1 MLTNYLI
8 VSAILFAIG
17 ALGFLTRRNMIV
29 MFLCAE
35 MMLQGVTL
43 NLEAFGH
50 AWANW
55 HGPVFAIFVLAVAA
69 AEAAIALALVLSLY
83 RRTGTLDA
91 SVWQAL
97 REPGLP
103 PVAPETET
111 TSPGE
116 KLPTSWPQLS
126 PAGIAPKHAEDEEEA
141 AHV

>member
-43 NLEAFGH
+43 NLVAFGR

-55 HGPVFAIFVLAVAA
+55 QGPVFAIFVLTVAA

-111 TSPGE
+111 SVPGE
-116 KLPTSWPQLS
+116 EPSASWPSLT
-126 PAGIAPKHAEDEEEA
+126 PAGIAPEHAEEEEA